1 MPALAEMFGES
12 PRAKLIEGLLRLGS
26 DTFTRGEL
34 ARESGVFRTSANRVI
49 AQFEIDGLV
58 EQATSGK
65 HPLYRAT
72 TGSAELEL
80 LAYLASVL
88 EYMQSN
94 RKNRDA
100 ALAALAVAKSEVL
113 RTVHA
118 LPGIAT
124 SAINTPL
131 IRPVQGETLVIQGK
145 ALSAL
150 VGRQSLT

>member
-1 MPALAEMFGES
+1 MPAIAEMFGES

-26 DTFTRGEL
+26 ASFTRGEL
-34 ARESGVFRTSANRVI
+34 ARESAVFRTSANRAI
-49 AQFEIDGLV
+49 AQLEVDGLI
-58 EQATSGK
+58 EQSTSGK

-72 TGSAELEL
+72 PGSAELEL
-80 LAYLASVL
+80 LAYLTSVL

-124 SAINTPL
+124 SAMTTPL

-145 ALSAL
+145 ALSAI